1 MDTFMSQQRD
11 LSDPESMTER
21 VLNEARRAFTD
32 LPDDRLQGVVRGAVS
47 DLWTDSVKVTTFI
60 PVLAMRSVRE
70 RLQNDLLVAEPT
82 GA

>member
-1 MDTFMSQQRD
+1 MDTFLSQQRD

-21 VLNEARRAFTD
+21 VLTEARRAFTD